1 MKTRNIIIAIAV
13 IILVAIL
20 PSACLA
26 QSGHTLSEARQYAI
40 KFGHETKL
48 GNRDSL
54 PVYSAPRLDAVRGAN
69 GKASCYTSDGLDS
82 AGWMGAWLMI
92 RYEKNNGGYRVGWV
106 PNTELKS
113 GRVEASRSVNFAYWP
128 VEIAVDCMLTD
139 DPLLESENLGYVSAG
154 STLTFL
160 ATYQYRNGR
169 EYAYVSGFMHG
180 QPVSGFIPL
189 YAINW

>member
-20 PSACLA
+20 PAACLA

-48 GNRDSL
+48 GYKDSL
-54 PVYSAPRLDAVRGAN
+54 PVYSAPMLDAVRGAN
-69 GKASCYTSDGLDS
+69 GKASCHTSEGLDS

-169 EYAYVSGFMHG
+169 EYAYVSGYMNG